1 MKMKDYLL
9 NPDIV
14 RYIEESILP
23 CYDSFDLGHRRDHAL
38 NVIDAALYLSSFYD
52 VDRNMVAV
60 AAACHDLGL
69 RYGREDHHLSSGR
82 IIRAD
87 ERLKEWFSEEQI
99 ETIAE
104 AAEDHR
110 ASSGHE
116 PRGIYGK
123 ITAEADRQIIPETI
137 IRRTIQYGLHNYPQ
151 LDKEGHWRRMLEHMA
166 EKYEEGGYLKL
177 WIPQSAN
184 AGRLRELREIIKDK
198 ALLRKYFD
206 EIFEAESAGLR

>member
-1 MKMKDYLL
+1 MEMKDYCL
-9 NPDIV
+9 NADIV
-14 RYIEESILP
+14 GYIEESILP
-23 CYDSFDLGHRRDHAL
+23 CYDSFDPGHRRDHAL
-38 NVIDAALYLSSFYD
+38 SVIDAALHLSTFYD

-69 RYGREDHHLSSGR
+69 RFGREEHHIHSGR
-82 IIRAD
+82 IIRSD
-87 ERLKEWFSEEQI
+87 ERLREWFTEEQI

-137 IRRTIQYGLHNYPQ
+137 IRRTIQFGLHNYPQ
-151 LDKEGHWRRMLEHMA
+151 LDKEEHWRRMLEHMA

-177 WIPQSAN
+177 WIPQSPN
-184 AGRLRELREIIKDK
+184 AARLGELRGIVRDR
-198 ALLRKYFD
+198 ALLRRYFD
-206 EIFEAESAGLR
+206 EIFEAESAGMP